1 MTEIKEFMSKFFEK
15 YGLLDSCISSY
26 NLICETLINIIQK
39 FDLKFSISNEQTEED
54 ILVHLELYDPK
65 IILPGEDLSLP
76 KTSIEAITKRKDFM
90 CRY

>member
-39 FDLKFSISNEQTEED
+39 FDLKFSISNE
-54 ILVHLELYDPK
+54 
-65 IILPGEDLSLP
+65 
-76 KTSIEAITKRKDFM
+76 
-90 CRY
+90 